1 MISGFN
7 CGVNEIFDILGF
19 YAAHILVRGNCA
31 LLGYY
36 AVTDVLGPTGCPETS
51 VRRTSK

>member
-1 MISGFN
+1 MISGFH
-7 CGVNEIFDILGF
+7 CGVNEILYILGF
-19 YAAHILVRGNCA
+19 HAAHILVRGNWA

-36 AVTDVLGPTGCPETS
+36 AVTNVLGPTGCPETS